1 MVPFHATATTIHRY
15 CQHNPAVPNPGPDE
29 QVADGDFDGDGFF
42 DRIRLQRRPDT
53 SDFALWFAA
62 GNGTSLVSKK
72 KEPGKRERGVGSTIA
87 GFDVQGLG
95 NRGDKSRDFGGV
107 W

>member
-1 MVPFHATATTIHRY
+1 M
-15 CQHNPAVPNPGPDE
+15 PNPGPDD

-62 GNGTSLVSKK
+62 GNGTSLVRKK
-72 KEPGKRERGVGSTIA
+72 GVREAGARGGIYDRR
-87 GFDVQGLG
+87 F
-95 NRGDKSRDFGGV
+95 
-107 W
+107 